1 MRGTLAEVLAHFTET
16 EPRGEFVIVVEGY
29 EAPKKKKKTLN
40 TTQNK
45 RAKSANYSYS
55 LISFRYEEVNHA
67 ACSSVHLVVCHIV
80 QHQKEKE
87 QEAQDPNAATIDS
100 LRQALAQSQ
109 NESSDMFETLSQIQ
123 DGFDQI
129 NEAEGIVNVE
139 NRQGEKGNK
148 QRIID
153 NMTLIQNKLKLNRE
167 LIANLQQ
174 QLRASNQSDSRTK
187 AKLEEMVANFNK
199 QLEDKSKEIED
210 LRAQLAEKDIKIAE
224 QGEQINALNTN
235 VSDLTQKNEEKAR
248 TVAAQDKELNT
259 AYYVFGTKRELRE
272 QRILQ
277 RGDVLKSNDFNKD
290 YFTRID
296 LRVTKTIRLYS
307 KSAKLMTS
315 HPASSYSLDKDAQ
328 GQYTLRITNPQAF
341 WSVSKYLV
349 ITVK

>member
-1 MRGTLAEVLAHFTET
+1 MLLAAACTLAF
-16 EPRGEFVIVVEGY
+16 
-29 EAPKKKKKTLN
+29 AP
-40 TTQNK
+40 
-45 RAKSANYSYS
+45 S
-55 LISFRYEEVNHA
+55 
-67 ACSSVHLVVCHIV
+67 CSTK
-80 QHQKEKE
+80 KEKE
-87 QEAQDPNAATIDS
+87 QEAKDPSAATIDS

-109 NESSDMFETLSQIQ
+109 NESNDMIETLSQIQ

-139 NRQGEKGNK
+139 NRSGESGNK
-148 QRIID
+148 QRILD
-153 NMTLIQNKLKLNRE
+153 NMQLIQNKLELNRE

-174 QLRASNQSDSRTK
+174 QLRSSNQRDSRTK

-199 QLEDKSKEIED
+199 QLEDKSREIEE
-210 LRAQLAEKDIKIAE
+210 LREQLAQRDIKIAE
-224 QGEQINALNTN
+224 QGEQINTLNSN
-235 VSDLTQKNEEKAR
+235 VNDLTQKNEEKAR

-277 RGDVLKSNDFNKD
+277 RGDVLKGNDFNKD

-296 LRVTKTIRLYS
+296 LRVTKTIKLYS
-307 KSAKLMTS
+307 KSAKLMTN
-315 HPASSYSLDKDAQ
+315 HPAGSYSLDKDAQ

>member
-1 MRGTLAEVLAHFTET
+1 MSHRAT
-16 EPRGEFVIVVEGY
+16 
-29 EAPKKKKKTLN
+29 PK
-40 TTQNK
+40 
-45 RAKSANYSYS
+45 
-55 LISFRYEEVNHA
+55 
-67 ACSSVHLVVCHIV
+67 
-80 QHQKEKE
+80 KEKE

-235 VSDLTQKNEEKAR
+235 VNDLTQKNEEKAR

>member
-1 MRGTLAEVLAHFTET
+1 MKKLIMLLAAVCTLS
-16 EPRGEFVIVVEGY
+16 FV
-29 EAPKKKKKTLN
+29 TSCN
-40 TTQNK
+40 TK
-45 RAKSANYSYS
+45 
-55 LISFRYEEVNHA
+55 
-67 ACSSVHLVVCHIV
+67 
-80 QHQKEKE
+80 KEKE

-277 RGDVLKSNDFNKD
+277 RGDVLKNNDFNKD

-296 LRVTKTIRLYS
+296 LRVTRTIRLYS

>member
-1 MRGTLAEVLAHFTET
+1 MKKIIMLLAAACTLAF
-16 EPRGEFVIVVEGY
+16 
-29 EAPKKKKKTLN
+29 AP
-40 TTQNK
+40 
-45 RAKSANYSYS
+45 S
-55 LISFRYEEVNHA
+55 
-67 ACSSVHLVVCHIV
+67 CSTK
-80 QHQKEKE
+80 KEKE
-87 QEAQDPNAATIDS
+87 QEAKDPSAATIDS

-109 NESSDMFETLSQIQ
+109 NESNDMIETLSQIQ

-139 NRQGEKGNK
+139 NRSGESGNK
-148 QRIID
+148 QRILD
-153 NMTLIQNKLKLNRE
+153 NMQLIQNKLKLNRE

-174 QLRASNQSDSRTK
+174 QLRSSNQRDSRTK

-199 QLEDKSKEIED
+199 QLEDKSREIED
-210 LRAQLAEKDIKIAE
+210 LREQLAQRDIKIAE
-224 QGEQINALNTN
+224 QGEQINTLNSN
-235 VSDLTQKNEEKAR
+235 VNDLTQKNEEKAR

-277 RGDVLKSNDFNKD
+277 RGDVLKGNDFNKD

-296 LRVTKTIRLYS
+296 LRVTKTIKLYS
-307 KSAKLMTS
+307 KSAKLMTN
-315 HPASSYSLDKDAQ
+315 HPAGSYSLDKDAQ